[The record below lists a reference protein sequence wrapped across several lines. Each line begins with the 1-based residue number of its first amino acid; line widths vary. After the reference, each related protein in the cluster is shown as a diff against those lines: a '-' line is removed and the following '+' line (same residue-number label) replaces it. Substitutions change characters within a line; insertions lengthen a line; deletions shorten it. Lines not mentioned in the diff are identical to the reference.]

1 MDAQHP
7 ARLALGEHWPQ
18 ANSDGDVVC
27 ACVDNGI
34 AFEDYRDHALGV
46 LEKARVLM
54 DTRRP
59 FTGYIP
65 QKDPTWANEGHPH
78 GSVGAP
84 GAVPTYAERMGL
96 TNPARPAP

>member
-7 ARLALGEHWPQ
+7 ACLALEGHEPVALPEGVALCECGEW
-18 ANSDGDVVC
+18 G
-27 ACVDNGI
+27 
-34 AFEDYRDHALGV
+34 DYRDHVLDV

-65 QKDPTWANEGHPH
+65 QKDPTWANEAHPQ
-78 GSVGAP
+78 GAVGAP
-84 GAVPTYAERMGL
+84 GAVANYAERMGL